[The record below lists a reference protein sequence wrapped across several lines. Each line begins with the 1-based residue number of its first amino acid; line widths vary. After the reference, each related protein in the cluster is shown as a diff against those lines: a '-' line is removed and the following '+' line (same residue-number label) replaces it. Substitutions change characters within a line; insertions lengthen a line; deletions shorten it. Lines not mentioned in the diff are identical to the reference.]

1 MYETRFWEKSYDP
14 NVQPVDPRD
23 WEISY
28 VDAVRSA
35 FRNYPQKTA
44 LAYMG
49 TEISFADLDRYANR
63 FAHMLLAAG
72 LEKGDVVGINLPN
85 TPEYVIAWLG
95 TLRAGCAVSGVSPLL
110 SEEEMAYQL
119 ADSDAKALVTLDAI
133 FAGRLVKIHQRLPQ
147 LKVVA
152 AASIGG
158 FLPGIKRL
166 LGKLLKK
173 IPTGA

>member
-95 TLRAGCAVSGVSPLL
+95 TLRAGCA
-110 SEEEMAYQL
+110 
-119 ADSDAKALVTLDAI
+119 
-133 FAGRLVKIHQRLPQ
+133 
-147 LKVVA
+147 
-152 AASIGG
+152 
-158 FLPGIKRL
+158 
-166 LGKLLKK
+166 
-173 IPTGA
+173 